1 MTTDTSFL
9 EKVKLNGHLENIDTA
24 KDVTEV
30 VFRTM
35 RDIMTTE
42 AADRVDEELR
52 KTDTTTKAVPTAPEV
67 PDKEIADLWKDTNP
81 IAGFLS
87 RIEAPLQCDGDTF
100 LFMIRQEAHLPDGVT
115 PETVVSAIFSATKEE
130 LSSER
135 IEEIASFLPGRVQQ
149 MWQQA

>member
-9 EKVKLNGHLENIDTA
+9 EKVKLNGHLENINAA

-35 RDIMTTE
+35 RDLMTTE
-42 AADRVDEELR
+42 AADRVGEELR
-52 KTDTTTKAVPTAPEV
+52 QTSRAKKAVPTVPEV
-67 PDKEIADLWKDTNP
+67 PEKEIADLWKDTNP

-87 RIEAPLQCDGDTF
+87 RIEAPLQCDANTF
-100 LFMIRQEAHLPDGVT
+100 LFMIRQEAPLPEGVT
-115 PETVVSAIFSATKEE
+115 PETVVHAIFSATKEE
-130 LSSER
+130 LSPER
-135 IEEIASFLPGRVQQ
+135 IEEVSSFLPGTIQE